1 MGPWVSLLSL
11 LVEHW
16 LSLVSLLLGSSGP
29 GVLPM
34 SILMGPWVSLLVGLC
49 GFVSSP
55 HPSFCPTSPA
65 EATGF
70 GVPPRPS
77 W

>member
-16 LSLVSLLLGSSGP
+16 LSLVSLLVGSSGP

-49 GFVSSP
+49 GFGVLPPSLLLP
-55 HPSFCPTSPA
+55 HISC
-65 EATGF
+65 
-70 GVPPRPS
+70 
-77 W
+77 